1 MINILYLRQIHIL
14 QSDDPGSWENEGNNP
29 KESEDGDIHIV
40 CQESAYAPM
49 TREEDAE
56 AREQNDKYKCK
67 RSDPGQIW
75 LEGTLVRQT

>member
-1 MINILYLRQIHIL
+1 
-14 QSDDPGSWENEGNNP
+14 
-29 KESEDGDIHIV
+29 
-40 CQESAYAPM
+40 M